1 MAKSDSRALHQHW
14 TALLPS
20 ALQLQH
26 RAAIPNLGTML
37 LFDPVAKVW
46 GVRGVAAKVWGLT
59 CGFQSVWLSHYH
71 HVTPQYKGMNAYC
84 VVCQPFMLPTW
95 LLHLQVRSMAA
106 ATIACL
112 LEGPQQRSYLAMAEA
127 RSMLSMHTT
136 PTPLPPPHHQQ
147 AGRVPGAGRAPAL
160 NPALAQ
166 RGFTT
171 LSASLGQTV
180 LALHQCLLQAARGD
194 ANPAVV
200 QVALRSLCC
209 LMAGAPYERLPA
221 PLLPDVLDVSAA
233 RGCSAWVQITY
244 ILFQA
249 CTTYLAFGCGT
260 DAADINA
267 RSGNVCL

>member
-1 MAKSDSRALHQHW
+1 
-14 TALLPS
+14 
-20 ALQLQH
+20 
-26 RAAIPNLGTML
+26 
-37 LFDPVAKVW
+37 
-46 GVRGVAAKVWGLT
+46 
-59 CGFQSVWLSHYH
+59 
-71 HVTPQYKGMNAYC
+71 
-84 VVCQPFMLPTW
+84 
-95 LLHLQVRSMAA
+95 MAA

-127 RSMLSMHTT
+127 HSMLSMQTT
-136 PTPLPPPHHQQ
+136 PTSLPPPPPQHQQ
-147 AGRVPGAGRAPAL
+147 AGRAPGAGRAPAL

-233 RGCSAWVQITY
+233 HGRMSVSLVT
-244 ILFQA
+244 
-249 CTTYLAFGCGT
+249 
-260 DAADINA
+260 
-267 RSGNVCL
+267 